1 MEEAELFASEDLASQ
16 RKYCLHPMYDSSNT
30 MFGDLPVKRFTSFE
44 IYQSRKSQKSAP
56 ILPLSSRFQKCLSSQ
71 SFWL

>member
-30 MFGDLPVKRFTSFE
+30 MFGDLPVKRFTSQE
-44 IYQSRKSQKSAP
+44 NHKN
-56 ILPLSSRFQKCLSSQ
+56 LPQFSP
-71 SFWL
+71 